1 MTIIL
6 VGVGLDFCPSSKSEY
21 MRLYVTSVF
30 NIYNKK
36 KKAYQLIDEIIIF
49 FKKQPHQMEEEE
61 D

>member
-30 NIYNKK
+30 NIKK
-36 KKAYQLIDEIIIF
+36 KKAYQLIDEIIFF